1 MIKIVR
7 RIGKGGK
14 NGPVKSSGRKSCP
27 DILELEDGDFLV
39 IGTDVTNEYKDN
51 LTLEAACADY
61 EKIVKIPRIVLLTA
75 KEDIPSD

>member
-39 IGTDVTNEYKDN
+39 IGTDVTN
-51 LTLEAACADY
+51 
-61 EKIVKIPRIVLLTA
+61 
-75 KEDIPSD
+75 